1 MTFLLGA
8 LGLLVGSYLNVLA
21 LRFSPK
27 EGFRASRKGRS
38 RCPSCGKTLRWYE
51 LVPLVSFFIQ
61 TGKCRSCHK
70 RISFQ
75 YPIVELL
82 SALVFIAVPWQLGW
96 SPLAA
101 LWIFAF
107 LILIL
112 IAVIDLRL
120 GIIPDKLNLLTAT
133 SGLIIAGLTY
143 FGNNPDFSFLGSY
156 ALLFQL
162 EAGNFWLY
170 RLAGVAF
177 GLILFGGIYLLTRG
191 KAMGLGDVKFAG
203 ALGILLGWPDA
214 ALALILAFIV
224 GGFLAAPLIIAKR
237 KGMKD
242 ALPFGPFIVIGV
254 TLVFFFGYHI
264 LNGYFQLFSLY

>member
-8 LGLLVGSYLNVLA
+8 LGLLVGSYLNFLP
-21 LRFSPK
+21 LRFSQK

-38 RCPSCGKTLRWYE
+38 RCPSCGKALRWYE

-61 TGKCRSCHK
+61 EGKCRSCRK

-96 SPLAA
+96 SMLTA

-120 GIIPDKLNLLTAT
+120 GIIPDKLNLLTAA

-177 GLILFGGIYLLTRG
+177 GLILFGGIYLL
-191 KAMGLGDVKFAG
+191 
-203 ALGILLGWPDA
+203 
-214 ALALILAFIV
+214 
-224 GGFLAAPLIIAKR
+224 
-237 KGMKD
+237 
-242 ALPFGPFIVIGV
+242 
-254 TLVFFFGYHI
+254 
-264 LNGYFQLFSLY
+264 